1 MSFSADQVK
10 QIRMRLVW
18 AQAEMIP
25 GTSEELQVFAAGD
38 EDSLQAL
45 KVDMEEGTLGISQP
59 ALQSMA
65 HKRWLQICVRVPQ
78 AWSGDIDV
86 DSVSGTVGAHGLD
99 GGELVFATV
108 SGPIHLEDMRARLL
122 RLRTVS
128 GAIAGVGI
136 DTERLA
142 VRTAA
147 GQIGLREMR
156 FDSARAFTVSGTTE
170 LMLREGCGTL
180 ELQSVSGAVSVEVE
194 GTACAQLHS
203 LSGQFLLDEALRGE
217 ENGLKIYA
225 TSVSGG
231 LAVKRRKKDHE
242 DRHIAD

>member
-1 MSFSADQVK
+1 
-10 QIRMRLVW
+10 
-18 AQAEMIP
+18 
-25 GTSEELQVFAAGD
+25 
-38 EDSLQAL
+38 
-45 KVDMEEGTLGISQP
+45 MEEGTLGISQP

-180 ELQSVSGAVSVEVE
+180 ELQSVSGAVSV
-194 GTACAQLHS
+194 G
-203 LSGQFLLDEALRGE
+203 SGRHCLRAAAFPE
-217 ENGLKIYA
+217 R
-225 TSVSGG
+225 
-231 LAVKRRKKDHE
+231 AVFAGRSAAGRRKRAE
-242 DRHIAD
+242 NLRHVGFRRFGGKKEEKGP